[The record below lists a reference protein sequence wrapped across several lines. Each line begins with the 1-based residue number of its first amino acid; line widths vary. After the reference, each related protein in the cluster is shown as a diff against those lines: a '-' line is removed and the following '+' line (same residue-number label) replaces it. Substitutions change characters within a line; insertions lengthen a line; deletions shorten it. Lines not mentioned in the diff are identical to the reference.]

1 MRAEG
6 TGQEERET
14 DVEEAVRRRGRGQ
27 WRCGG
32 GQLWGSFCVS
42 TKRVAPVGGGPH
54 LTALHWWPF
63 HVIIEDCTSFIN
75 CSTFI
80 FLLDFYLLNTYM

>member
-54 LTALHWWPF
+54 LTALHWWLGGF
-63 HVIIEDCTSFIN
+63 LTGGFILRLPG
-75 CSTFI
+75 TEARVAA
-80 FLLDFYLLNTYM
+80 